1 MSMTLS
7 RESLYRWVSEEL
19 TRQEQV
25 RAALVGLK
33 AQVVQPGRSFDMRRR
48 ITMSMATVRRVKA
61 NSRFSEQLRKA
72 GLLGRKR

>member
-1 MSMTLS
+1 MTLS

>member
-1 MSMTLS
+1 MSLS
-7 RESLYRWVSEEL
+7 HESLYKWVNEEL

-33 AQVVQPGRSFDMRRR
+33 AQVVEPGRSLVTRRR
-48 ITMSMATVRRVKA
+48 ITMGMEIVRRVKA

-72 GLLGRKR
+72 GLLGRK